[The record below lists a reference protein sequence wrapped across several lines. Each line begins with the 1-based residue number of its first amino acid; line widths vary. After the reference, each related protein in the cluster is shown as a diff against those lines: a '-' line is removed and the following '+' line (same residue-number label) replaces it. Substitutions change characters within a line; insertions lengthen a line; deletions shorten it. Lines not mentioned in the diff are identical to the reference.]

1 MAKGKY
7 SSLSVE
13 ILPQCENIIRV
24 VYSYEKEKN
33 RKSSL
38 ISEDFEPQN
47 NIGGKKYIF
56 EDNCISFLN
65 RHGEIIL
72 KETARSLTE
81 KMVYR
86 YIIDGEPVI
95 KRKQTANGIVEYIEN
110 AHEEPAGTSYEG
122 KLVFSISGD
131 EALYGLGQHEDGIYN
146 YHQKTEYL
154 YQNNMKIA
162 IPFILSSRNYG
173 IMMMNLI
180 HICRCRRRLRCRTR
194 WSPYH

>member
-110 AHEEPAGTSYEG
+110 AHEEPAGTSYEASLSFQFRAM
-122 KLVFSISGD
+122 KLFTDSGSMRTGYIITIKKRSI
-131 EALYGLGQHEDGIYN
+131 YT
-146 YHQKTEYL
+146 KT
-154 YQNNMKIA
+154 I
-162 IPFILSSRNYG
+162 
-173 IMMMNLI
+173 
-180 HICRCRRRLRCRTR
+180 
-194 WSPYH
+194 